1 MRTLTA
7 IFLAAVLTSTA
18 QAGQEC
24 EFLNAYDLSE
34 DDVSIMLSVRRSQA
48 VMPDTQL
55 AEQLPTPESRAKE
68 AVRVCYQRVPNT
80 DPQLSVEAGWDPVI
94 KEIHCETGEVI
105 TLTPRQQKPAVAG

>member
-34 DDVSIMLSVRRSQA
+34 EDVSIMLSVRRTQA
-48 VMPDTQL
+48 VTPDTQL
-55 AEQLPTPESRAKE
+55 AEQLPTPESLTKE
-68 AVRVCYQRVPNT
+68 AMRVCYQRVPNT

-94 KEIHCETGEVI
+94 KKIHCETGEI
-105 TLTPRQQKPAVAG
+105 ISFTPPQQKPAVTG